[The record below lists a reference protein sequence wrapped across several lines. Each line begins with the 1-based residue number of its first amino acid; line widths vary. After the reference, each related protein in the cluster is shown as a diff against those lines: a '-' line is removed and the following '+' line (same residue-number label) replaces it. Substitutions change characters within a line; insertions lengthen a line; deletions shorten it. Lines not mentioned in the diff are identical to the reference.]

1 MHTRT
6 YIHYITLH
14 YITYVHTYIRTY
26 RRTDGQTDRQ
36 TDRHTYIIIYIYICN
51 IIYIDLDMCV
61 RIKRSHSDGRLKNH
75 HPMGG
80 LGSIGKEITF
90 HTGPLDLMGTGAGDR
105 NPLP

>member
-1 MHTRT
+1 
-6 YIHYITLH
+6 
-14 YITYVHTYIRTY
+14 
-26 RRTDGQTDRQ
+26 
-36 TDRHTYIIIYIYICN
+36 
-51 IIYIDLDMCV
+51 MCV

-105 NPLP
+105 NPYLEMEITWTPEGEMSEIHGESRG